1 MRENEF
7 DIGYRILDDDLID
20 SDGMRCGKI
29 DDVEIDGE
37 PGSEAKITAI
47 LVGSGAG
54 ANRLPKP
61 LSRIARRILG
71 NEVVRV
77 DWEEIEDVDTVVRL
91 KRSADELGL
100 GKGDRRAAELVGRI
114 PGS

>member
-20 SDGMRCGKI
+20 CEGRRCGKI

-37 PGSEAKITAI
+37 PGGEARIRAI
-47 LVGSGAG
+47 LVGPGAG
-54 ANRLPKP
+54 ANRLRKP
-61 LSRIARRILG
+61 LSRILKRILG
-71 NEVVRV
+71 DEVVRV
-77 DWEEIEDVDTVVRL
+77 EWEEIEDVDTVVRL
-91 KRSADELGL
+91 KRSAEELGL
-100 GKGDRRAAELVGRI
+100 GGGDRRAAGLVGRI

>member
-20 SDGMRCGKI
+20 CDGLRCGKV

-37 PGSEAKITAI
+37 PGGEARISAI
-47 LVGSGAG
+47 LVGPGAG
-54 ANRLPKP
+54 ARRLRGRLQRLAK
-61 LSRIARRILG
+61 RVFG
-71 NEVVRV
+71 DEVVRV
-77 DWEEIEDVDTVVRL
+77 DWEEIEDIDTVVRL
-91 KRSADELGL
+91 KRSAEELGL
-100 GKGDRRAAELVGRI
+100 GAGDRRLGELVGRI